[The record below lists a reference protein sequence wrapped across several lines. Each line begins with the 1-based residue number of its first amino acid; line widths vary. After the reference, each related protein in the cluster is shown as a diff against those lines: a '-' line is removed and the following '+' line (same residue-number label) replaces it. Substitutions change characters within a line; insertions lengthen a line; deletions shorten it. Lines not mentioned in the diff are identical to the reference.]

1 MSLYTQSEAAFNNA
15 IQVMPG
21 GVSSPVRA
29 YKSVGQTPITIA
41 SASGSHVTDIDG
53 REYVD
58 YVGSYG
64 PMIVGHTEPSVVEA
78 VSQAA
83 AKGASFGM
91 PSQGETTLAQMVVD
105 AVPCIEKVRF
115 VNSGTEATMSA
126 IRVARGVTQ
135 RDKMIKCVGGYH
147 GHADGL
153 LVQAGSGATTLGV
166 PSSPGVPAGTTQD
179 TLLMP
184 YNDIEAAKALFN
196 EYADQIACVIIEPV
210 AGNMGCIPPSEG
222 YLQALRDLC
231 TANGTILIFDEVMTG
246 FRVHYGSAQS
256 LYGITPDMSCMGKVI
271 GGGLPCA
278 AYGGSAKIMSQVAPE
293 GPIYQAGTLSG
304 NPLAMA
310 SGIATLNILKQ
321 PGQYEKLEA
330 ASAQLQ
336 AGLTDAASAASCPI
350 KMNRV
355 GSMLTVFFTDKP
367 VTNYDDATACDTDRF
382 AKFFKAMLDEGIVL
396 PPSQFE
402 AWFVGLAHDEQAIEK
417 TIAAARKAF
426 KAVV

>member
-41 SASGSHVTDIDG
+41 SASGCHVTDIDG

-78 VSQAA
+78 VSKAA

-105 AVPCIEKVRF
+105 AVPSIEKVRF

-184 YNDIEAAKALFN
+184 YNDIEAAKALFA

-222 YLQALRDLC
+222 YLQTLRDLC
-231 TANGTILIFDEVMTG
+231 TSNGTILIFDEVMTG

-321 PGQYEKLEA
+321 PGQYDKLEA
-330 ASAQLQ
+330 ASAKLQ

-402 AWFVGLAHDEQAIEK
+402 TWFVGLAHDEQAIEK

-426 KAVV
+426 QAVV